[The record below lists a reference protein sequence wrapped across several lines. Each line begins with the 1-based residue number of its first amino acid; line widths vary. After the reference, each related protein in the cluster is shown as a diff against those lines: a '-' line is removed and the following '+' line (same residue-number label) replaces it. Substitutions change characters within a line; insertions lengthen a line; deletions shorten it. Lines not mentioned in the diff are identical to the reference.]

1 MKKIFIS
8 WSKKRSEEFAKIVKS
23 TIEKLDSDID
33 VLCQKKISKPE
44 SLFKKKSYQT

>member
-23 TIEKLDSDID
+23 TVSALILDMDT
-33 VLCQKKISKPE
+33 KIPGHIPAAGAP
-44 SLFKKKSYQT
+44 